1 MSTTA
6 ELIVVADRVH
16 TMNPRY
22 PHGQAV
28 AIRDGLIIGIGDR
41 DDVRQWRGAG
51 TEVVDLGAATIT
63 PGLVDGHIHP
73 VLGLGLTQGA
83 DLSAVGSVPE
93 LIRALRAAQRADPG
107 EWVLGWGLNPN
118 VFGTDRIT
126 AEPLVEALG
135 DVPALVVLFDAH
147 SAIATPAALKRAGI
161 DGPRE
166 FDGAAE
172 VVCDSR
178 GVPTGHLLELPAYE
192 LVSGV
197 LPAQSPATRRAR
209 LADLLRAMAATGLT
223 AGNAMDFDG
232 DSEQVVGGLA
242 QEIDLPLRLR
252 FAPMCMPGAT
262 RGFLDHVIEQQRLGG
277 RRWAVDGVKF
287 MIDGTIDGG
296 TAWLEHADSHG
307 ESAAPFWPE
316 PQAYTEAARYLA
328 AAGVPTVTHAIGDAG
343 VRYVL
348 DALSGIP
355 AQRTR
360 VPHRIEH
367 IETIPA
373 DLLGRFRALDVT
385 ASMQPTHC
393 TLYTNADHSDNW
405 SERLGTERANRAFR
419 CRDLRDAGA
428 RLALGS
434 DWPVA
439 PFDARQVM
447 AAARLRRSAGQ
458 PNDDPVLPDQAL
470 TARMT
475 LEGYTSHAAR
485 AAGLQDVA
493 GRIAVGYRADLS
505 AFGLD
510 PLTAG
515 PDEFAQ
521 SPVPLTVVDGAIAH
535 RGPDAAC

>member
-16 TMNPRY
+16 TMNPGR
-22 PHGQAV
+22 PHAQAV
-28 AIRDGLIIGIGDR
+28 AIRDGLITGIGDR

-316 PQAYTEAARYLA
+316 PQAYTEAARYFA
-328 AAGVPTVTHAIGDAG
+328 AAGVPTVTHAIGDAADPG
-343 VRYVL
+343 AAPDRAHR
-348 DALSGIP
+348 DDPGRP
-355 AQRTR
+355 AGPVPGLGRHRQHAAHPLHPLHERRPQRQLVGAARHGAGQSR
-360 VPHRIEH
+360 VPLPR
-367 IETIPA
+367 PA
-373 DLLGRFRALDVT
+373 RRRGTARARFRLAGRAVRCPAGDGGGET
-385 ASMQPTHC
+385 A
-393 TLYTNADHSDNW
+393 AV
-405 SERLGTERANRAFR
+405 G
-419 CRDLRDAGA
+419 
-428 RLALGS
+428 
-434 DWPVA
+434 
-439 PFDARQVM
+439 
-447 AAARLRRSAGQ
+447 
-458 PNDDPVLPDQAL
+458 
-470 TARMT
+470 
-475 LEGYTSHAAR
+475 R
-485 AAGLQDVA
+485 AAK
-493 GRIAVGYRADLS
+493 
-505 AFGLD
+505 
-510 PLTAG
+510 
-515 PDEFAQ
+515 
-521 SPVPLTVVDGAIAH
+521 
-535 RGPDAAC
+535 